1 VIQRRAAS
9 FSTALGNGLRLVS
22 AALAISWCVSCTSG
36 SNGVTRMADGVRY
49 EGRFINPEAYAAYL
63 LGVEHEAGG
72 NFNEALRAYLEAHT
86 EDPDSPEIW
95 ARIGAVRCFSSAPKA
110 GPAAARAAFER
121 GLQLDPAYAG
131 NYLERARCAERAG
144 DLPSALRDATAAVAR
159 RPQDEPANLLVARA
173 LSGLGKRAEAR
184 AWLEAYRSYYS
195 ATRESERALERA
207 RGPSPGPAPV
217 ARDTDVAASATR
229 SGAFAELRTGRTER
243 ARQQARIELD
253 ADPTNT
259 DAWIAILVACD
270 ALHDDVCFESTLG
283 RLQTPSASPSG
294 TALGYLREL
303 LARRAGVPVSF

>member
-1 VIQRRAAS
+1 
-9 FSTALGNGLRLVS
+9 
-22 AALAISWCVSCTSG
+22 
-36 SNGVTRMADGVRY
+36 MADGVRY

-63 LGVEHEAGG
+63 LGVEQEARG
-72 NFNEALRAYLEAHT
+72 NFNEALRTYLEAHT

-121 GLQLDPAYAG
+121 GLQLDPAYPG

-144 DLPSALRDATAAVAR
+144 DLPSALRDAIAAVAR
-159 RPQDEPANLLVARA
+159 RPQDEPANLLVARVLSA
-173 LSGLGKRAEAR
+173 LGQRAEAR
-184 AWLEAYRSYYS
+184 AWLEAYRSYS
-195 ATRESERALERA
+195 SPTSEGERALESA
-207 RGPSPGPAPV
+207 RNPGSRPAPA
-217 ARDTDVAASATR
+217 ARDLSTGSSSTR
-229 SGAFAELRTGRTER
+229 SGAFAELRSGRTER
-243 ARQQARIELD
+243 ARQQARIELE

-270 ALHDDVCFESTLG
+270 ALHDDACFESTLA
-283 RLQTPSASPSG
+283 RLQTPSLSPSG